1 MPHSGVRLSAG
12 RESMN
17 REAQILCLQAGADS
31 IFYGD
36 VLLTTGNPDVE
47 ADRQLLADA
56 GVTPRGRNSHETPIS
71 RPRLYKLN
79 QIGGE
84 RWG

>member
-1 MPHSGVRLSAG
+1 LS
-12 RESMN
+12 

-36 VLLTTGNPDVE
+36 LLLTTGNPDVE

-56 GVTPRGRNSHETPIS
+56 GVQANWQNNARTLVNPTPSSI
-71 RPRLYKLN
+71 
-79 QIGGE
+79 
-84 RWG
+84 